1 MSILEPP
8 SLTRLF
14 PRAAPGLLRI
24 GRALRLDTHR
34 FIGLVSVSGLAS
46 LAIPAQW
53 GEPLAVVLPTFL
65 ALTLLSTALE
75 FAAVQLPHEGALSVA
90 TIPHIATILLLP
102 PPWGAVSVSIAVGI
116 EERFNR
122 RPLAKTVFNMT
133 SFALTLSLASLA
145 VGMLGDPWTTVGA
158 RDDIRVGLMI
168 VVAAVAYQGINKALI
183 SGIIAITTGRGFVY
197 VVRANGR
204 NTGLTEFGAGILG
217 ALFAILW
224 MIHPLWTALLTVPAA
239 VMSRTLR
246 YVRQLERETHSAVR
260 TLARVV
266 DHRDSTTA
274 HHSERV
280 AAYSVLLAR
289 ELNLDD
295 ELIEVI
301 EQAASV
307 HDLGKIGVPDRIL
320 LKPGALSEAERAA
333 MWVHTEIGA
342 EILNHFE
349 LFRAGATIVLHH
361 HERYDGEG
369 YPGRL
374 AGDQIPLGARVVA
387 VADSFDAMTS
397 DRPYRQALTLDD
409 AIDRLRAGAGSQ
421 WDPSIV
427 AAFLRLA
434 AAGGLVSSIG
444 EPSPIAAADRGTAS
458 RLDVDAPPVPS
469 PASSAASVS

>member
-1 MSILEPP
+1 MSILGPLSSAGP
-8 SLTRLF
+8 FARS
-14 PRAAPGLLRI
+14 APGLLRL

-34 FIGLVSVSGLAS
+34 FIGLVSLSGLAS
-46 LAIPAQW
+46 LAIPPQW
-53 GEPLAVVLPTFL
+53 GAPLAVVLPAFV
-65 ALTLLSTALE
+65 ALTVLSTALE
-75 FAAVQLPHEGALSVA
+75 FAAVQLPHEGTLSVA

-102 PPWGAVSVSIAVGI
+102 PPWGAVSVSIAMGI
-116 EERFNR
+116 EEGFNR
-122 RPLAKTVFNMT
+122 RPLAKVVFNMA
-133 SFALTLSLASLA
+133 SLALTLSLASLA
-145 VGMLGDPWTTVGA
+145 VGMLGNPWATIGA
-158 RDDIRVGLMI
+158 RDDIRAGLMI
-168 VVAAVAYQGINKALI
+168 VVAAVAYQGTNKALI
-183 SGIIAITTGRGFVY
+183 SGIIAITTGRGFGY

-204 NTGLTEFGAGILG
+204 NTGLTEFGAGVLG

-239 VMSRTLR
+239 VMSRTLG

-266 DHRDSTTA
+266 DHRDPSTA

-280 AAYSVLLAR
+280 AEYAVLLAR

-295 ELIEVI
+295 DLVEVV

-320 LKPGALSEAERAA
+320 LKPGALTEAERTA

-342 EILNHFE
+342 EILGHYE
-349 LFRAGATIVLHH
+349 LFRAGSTIVLHH
-361 HERYDGEG
+361 HERYDGTG

-397 DRPYRQALTLDD
+397 DRPYRRALSIED
-409 AIDRLRAGAGSQ
+409 AVDRLRAGAGSQ

-434 AAGGLVSSIG
+434 AEGRLTSSIG
-444 EPSPIAAADRGTAS
+444 ENPQAAAADHATAS
-458 RLDVDAPPVPS
+458 RLGLDAPPIAP